1 MTHGAPQRAAT
12 LWLATLPG
20 HRAEARW
27 KSKSRPRPQT
37 VTEPANAMRTRSGF
51 RSQLSFVPQSP
62 NGPAGLR
69 LAGPYYFQ
77 PECALFETNKATEG
91 QKEAAGEDDAALV
104 SAWSAS
110 HHSPMPDLPECSKGQ
125 ERCSSRRLIR
135 TRRHACSFALA
146 NRGHDTRA
154 WRPRRKLPRGD
165 ASPAGAV
172 RMPKALR
179 AKSSHQG
186 GTLPRAAPFSTYSPR
201 SSV

>member
-1 MTHGAPQRAAT
+1 
-12 LWLATLPG
+12 
-20 HRAEARW
+20 
-27 KSKSRPRPQT
+27 
-37 VTEPANAMRTRSGF
+37 MRTRSGF

-62 NGPAGLR
+62 NGPAGLS

-91 QKEAAGEDDAALV
+91 QKEAAGENDAALV

-125 ERCSSRRLIR
+125 ERCSSCRLIR

-154 WRPRRKLPRGD
+154 LSLLATSSQTSAGERQPSRRL
-165 ASPAGAV
+165 

-186 GTLPRAAPFSTYSPR
+186 GTLPCAAPFSTYSPR